1 MRHWAHYVRAGSL
14 ALALALLGN
23 LAAPALALAETAATL
38 SQHMARMQRSD
49 VQDGGDGSLKLLANA
64 PPAPTVYGSF
74 KHFGLAISS
83 AQHFSTPFRSLQI
96 DYAAT
101 TPAGSSARVDA
112 RVSADGQR
120 WSGWE
125 IDLASG
131 ARVSFAQAAL
141 FAQYRVTLLANDDTP
156 SVRVAQLTPLR
167 DPARYTAMADAQ
179 PVAPTWKVHA
189 TRQGMIGGRT
199 ANGHRIT
206 KRDHF
211 VSLPSWRS
219 LAPNGTNDYTV
230 RITYNGRTSVA
241 PVYDVGPWNAHDD
254 YWNEQRQR
262 YADLPRGYPED
273 HAAYFDGYNGG
284 RAEQGRV
291 RFPTAID
298 IGDGAWWDDLGIKG
312 DRAVV
317 EVTFLWLGSDPL
329 AALPAAEPAPP
340 AAAPPPPVA
349 EPPPPAA
356 APPPPVAEPPPP
368 AVEPPPPAAE
378 PPPPAAEPTAE
389 PAPPAAVE
397 PTPAVEPPPPAA
409 EPPPPAAEAP
419 PPTAE
424 PTPPPAEPPPT
435 AEPVPPAAESVAPPV
450 AVEPPPPA
458 PPVEVVVDERAS
470 SFKGNAKIKWYDG
483 PKDCGVD
490 GSALWTFTTANAD
503 ESENTGR
510 WQPALPD
517 EALYDVYVAIPNCAG
532 RKPNTGS
539 ARYLI
544 QHRDGTAQ
552 VVVDQDAK
560 AGDWVLLGRF
570 PFSAGEGGFV
580 ELRDVADDQM
590 RTIWF
595 DAVKWVRAP

>member
-1 MRHWAHYVRAGSL
+1 MRDWAHHVRAGSW

-23 LAAPALALAETAATL
+23 FAAPALARAGTAATL
-38 SQHMARMQRSD
+38 SQPMALAQRSGI
-49 VQDGGDGSLKLLANA
+49 QDSSDGSLKLLANA
-64 PPAPTVYGSF
+64 PPAPAIYGSF
-74 KHFGLAISS
+74 KHFGFAISPT
-83 AQHFSTPFRSLQI
+83 QRFSTPFRSLQI

-101 TPAGSSARVDA
+101 TPTGSSVRVDA

-131 ARVSFAQAAL
+131 ASASFELAAL
-141 FAQYRVTLLANDDTP
+141 FAQYRVTLLANTGSP
-156 SVRVAQLTPLR
+156 SVRVAQITPLR
-167 DPARYTAMADAQ
+167 DPARYTAMADSQ

-189 TRQGMIGGRT
+189 TRQGMVGGRT

-298 IGDGAWWDDLGIKG
+298 VGDGAWWDDLGIKG

-329 AALPAAEPAPP
+329 AAPPPAPP
-340 AAAPPPPVA
+340 A
-349 EPPPPAA
+349 
-356 APPPPVAEPPPP
+356 
-368 AVEPPPPAAE
+368 
-378 PPPPAAEPTAE
+378 
-389 PAPPAAVE
+389 
-397 PTPAVEPPPPAA
+397 
-409 EPPPPAAEAP
+409 
-419 PPTAE
+419 
-424 PTPPPAEPPPT
+424 
-435 AEPVPPAAESVAPPV
+435 AEPVPPAAEPAEPAPP
-450 AVEPPPPA
+450 APAPEAPAPPAEPAPPAAEPAPAQPTPEPPPPATPAPIPATPAPAAAAESAAAETAPPPPEAPAPAAEPAPA
-458 PPVEVVVDERAS
+458 PPVEVLVDERGS
-470 SFKGNAKIKWYDG
+470 NFKGQATIKWYDG
-483 PKDCGVD
+483 PKECGAG
-490 GSALWTFTTANAD
+490 GSALWTFTTTNAD

-517 EALYDVYVAIPNCAG
+517 EALYDVYVAIPTCAG

-539 ARYLI
+539 ARYLV
-544 QHRDGTAQ
+544 QHRDGAH
-552 VVVDQDAK
+552 VAVVDQAAK

-570 PFSAGEGGFV
+570 PFSAGAGGFV
-580 ELRDVADDQM
+580 ELRDVTGDSM

>member
-1 MRHWAHYVRAGSL
+1 MRQWAHYVRAGSL

-23 LAAPALALAETAATL
+23 LAAPALARAGTAATL
-38 SQHMARMQRSD
+38 SQQMGLVQRTYI
-49 VQDGGDGSLKLLANA
+49 QDGGDGSLRLLANA
-64 PPAPTVYGSF
+64 PPAPAIYGSF
-74 KHFGLAISS
+74 KHFGLAISP

-96 DYAAT
+96 DYTAT
-101 TPAGSSARVDA
+101 TPAGSSVRVDA

-131 ARVSFAQAAL
+131 ARASFEQAAL
-141 FAQYRVTLLANDDTP
+141 FAQYRVTLLANTGSP
-156 SVRVAQLTPLR
+156 SVRVAQITPLR

-179 PVAPTWKVHA
+179 PIAPTWKLHA
-189 TRQGMIGGRT
+189 TRQGMVGGRT

-219 LAPNGTNDYTV
+219 LAPNGTNDYAV

-262 YADLPRGYPED
+262 YTDLPRGYPED

-298 IGDGAWWDDLGIKG
+298 VGDGAWWDDLGIKG

-329 AALPAAEPAPP
+329 AAPPAAPPAAEPAPP
-340 AAAPPPPVA
+340 APAPEAPAPAPPAPAPPAAA
-349 EPPPPAA
+349 EPAAAETAPPPPAA
-356 APPPPVAEPPPP
+356 PEA
-368 AVEPPPPAAE
+368 PPAA
-378 PPPPAAEPTAE
+378 AE
-389 PAPPAAVE
+389 PAPA
-397 PTPAVEPPPPAA
+397 
-409 EPPPPAAEAP
+409 
-419 PPTAE
+419 
-424 PTPPPAEPPPT
+424 
-435 AEPVPPAAESVAPPV
+435 
-450 AVEPPPPA
+450 PA
-458 PPVEVVVDERAS
+458 PPVEIVVDEQAS
-470 SFKGNAKIKWYDG
+470 SFKGQAAVKWYDG
-483 PKDCGVD
+483 PKDCGVG

-517 EALYDVYVAIPNCAG
+517 EALYDVYVAIPPCAV

-539 ARYLI
+539 ARYLV
-544 QHRDGTAQ
+544 QHRDGAQ
-552 VVVDQDAK
+552 VIMVDQAAK

-580 ELRDVADDQM
+580 ELRDVAGDQM

-595 DAVKWVRAP
+595 DAVKWVRVP